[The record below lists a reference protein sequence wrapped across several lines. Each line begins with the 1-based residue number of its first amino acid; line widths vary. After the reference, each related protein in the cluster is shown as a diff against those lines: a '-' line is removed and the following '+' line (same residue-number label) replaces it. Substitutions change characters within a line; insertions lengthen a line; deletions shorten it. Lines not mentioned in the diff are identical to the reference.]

1 MQAYIAMPRSSAEK
15 VDRCKQLDR
24 AFVGLPKH
32 VLYLSLKD
40 TREHAVQTA
49 VEGNRMKLQVATEH
63 TVWYCLELNVSV
75 HDAFEMVQHGW
86 LVRDLSRGG
95 WRFYGKLEFACLQHT
110 WYEATFPPLA
120 VEAWAEK
127 TLTCFPSKIN
137 SVCCKCKEAGKVWVA
152 GKYFQ
157 HAEYCS
163 RCWNRSYYKQ
173 DATEQL
179 SDEFPDGQMTM

>member
-1 MQAYIAMPRSSAEK
+1 MQAYIAMPWSSAEK
-15 VDRCKQLDR
+15 VDGCKQLDR

-32 VLYLSLKD
+32 VLYLSLKK
-40 TREHAVQTA
+40 TKEHAVQTA

-127 TLTCFPSKIN
+127 TLTCFPPR
-137 SVCCKCKEAGKVWVA
+137 SVQFAASARKPERGGSQANTSSMPSTAAGA
-152 GKYFQ
+152 GTGLIT
-157 HAEYCS
+157 S
-163 RCWNRSYYKQ
+163 RMPQSSYQ
-173 DATEQL
+173 TNFL
-179 SDEFPDGQMTM
+179 MGR

>member
-15 VDRCKQLDR
+15 VDQCKQLDR
-24 AFVGLPKH
+24 AFVGLPQH

-152 GKYFQ
+152 GEYFQ

-179 SDEFPDGQMTM
+179 SKECVDEQMAQ